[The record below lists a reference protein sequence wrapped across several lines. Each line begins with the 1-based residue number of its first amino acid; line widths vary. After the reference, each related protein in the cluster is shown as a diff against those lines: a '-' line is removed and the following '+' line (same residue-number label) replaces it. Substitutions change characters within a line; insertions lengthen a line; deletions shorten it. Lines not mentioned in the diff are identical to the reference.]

1 MIQLLYNYVCVQG
14 YVSEVALDA
23 AEAAA
28 KIYPEVNSQR
38 LFTRGRSAV
47 DAKAP
52 SEPQALNTPEH
63 MHNSFLVHGNI
74 QNRKYFELLKKSH

>member
-1 MIQLLYNYVCVQG
+1 MCSG
-14 YVSEVALDA
+14 DVSEVALDA

-47 DAKAP
+47 DASAP

-63 MHNSFLVHGNI
+63 IPYTFSGDQDENYRHQWQSSWQKTVFFN
-74 QNRKYFELLKKSH
+74 